1 MPTKSIATLFLI
13 LLTLAACSRSSSS
26 EEALRGRVEEMKI
39 AVEGKDA
46 SGFMKHVAPT
56 FKGMSDETG
65 EIDREA
71 LRRLVTG
78 TLFVYPKIK
87 VATTVREVKV
97 NGETADMLIE
107 AIATAGENV
116 LPDQARHFSFD
127 AQWVRTGQTWQ
138 LTRARWGK

>member
-1 MPTKSIATLFLI
+1 MRLKHFATLFLLI
-13 LLTLAACSRSSSS
+13 FTAACSRSSSN

-39 AVEGKDA
+39 AIENKDA

-56 FKGMSDETG
+56 FKGASDETG
-65 EIDREA
+65 EMDREA

-87 VATTVREVKV
+87 VATTVREIKV
-97 NGETADMLIE
+97 TDESAQMLIE

-127 AQWVRTGQTWQ
+127 AQWSRTGQTWQ
-138 LTRARWGK
+138 LTRAKWGK

>member
-1 MPTKSIATLFLI
+1 MQAKRFVILFL
-13 LLTLAACSRSSSS
+13 LVAMAACSRTSSN
-26 EEALRGRVEEMKI
+26 EEALRGRVEEMKL
-39 AVEGKDA
+39 AVESKDA
-46 SGFMKHVAPT
+46 SGFMKHVASN
-56 FKGMSDETG
+56 FKGASDETG

-87 VATTVREVKV
+87 VATTVRDIKV
-97 NGETADMLIE
+97 TDESAQMLIE

-127 AQWVRTGQTWQ
+127 THWTRTGQTWQ

>member
-1 MPTKSIATLFLI
+1 MPAKYLVILLFL
-13 LLTLAACSRSSSS
+13 LAIMGCSRSSS

-39 AVEGKDA
+39 AIEGKDA
-46 SGFMKHVAPT
+46 GGFMKHVAPT
-56 FKGMSDETG
+56 FKGASDETG

-87 VATTVREVKV
+87 VSTTVREVKI
-97 NGETADMLIE
+97 NGETAEMLIE
-107 AIATAGENV
+107 AITTAGENV

-127 AQWVRTGQTWQ
+127 TQWSRTGQTWQ

>member
-1 MPTKSIATLFLI
+1 MRLKHFATLFLLI
-13 LLTLAACSRSSSS
+13 AIAACSRSSSN

-39 AVEGKDA
+39 AIENKDA

-56 FKGMSDETG
+56 FKGASDETG
-65 EIDREA
+65 EMDREA

-87 VATTVREVKV
+87 VATTVREIKV
-97 NGETADMLIE
+97 TDESAQMLIE

-127 AQWVRTGQTWQ
+127 AQWSRTGQTWQ

>member
-1 MPTKSIATLFLI
+1 MKANFFVFL
-13 LLTLAACSRSSSS
+13 LLALAIAACSRSST

-56 FKGMSDETG
+56 FKGASDETG

-71 LRRLVTG
+71 LRRMVTG

-87 VATTVREVKV
+87 FATTVREIKI

-127 AQWVRTGQTWQ
+127 AQWTRTGQTWQ